1 MHRVQN
7 SLREVVLRTRK
18 PPQLAWFP
26 SCRCS
31 TVSLVFVPSPDR
43 GKCMP
48 VKKVRDRVMLEKGKK
63 IHALGCEY
71 IEIKRMG
78 AGRNERM
85 KPRGQ

>member
-1 MHRVQN
+1 
-7 SLREVVLRTRK
+7 
-18 PPQLAWFP
+18 
-26 SCRCS
+26 
-31 TVSLVFVPSPDR
+31 
-43 GKCMP
+43 MP

-78 AGRNERM
+78 AGKNERM